1 MPDNLPELRDIHIP
15 QDISNFPLG
24 YGWLVILSIIL
35 GSFLFYKIIR
45 LAIVKSRKLYAL
57 RLVKNIPLTD
67 VKKSASNMS
76 EILRRICVYKYP
88 EALVLSGNDWI
99 GFLNSKSKT
108 KLDGR
113 TAELLVNAPYM
124 PKDSKAYNEQDLA
137 NLKKFC
143 LKWIGE
149 NL

>member
-99 GFLNSKSKT
+99 AFVNSKSKS
-108 KLDGR
+108 KLDDKS
-113 TAELLVNAPYM
+113 AELLANAPYM
-124 PKDSKAYNEQDLA
+124 PKNSTTYNVEDLA
-137 NLKKFC
+137 KLKSFC
-143 LKWIGE
+143 IKWIGE